1 MVLVSS
7 LTTFFSNL
15 FILGSVRTV
24 LADKKGTDTV
34 SSKHTEN
41 FTTGI
46 NDTGFTTNTFF
57 SKLFI
62 LGSVSLSGLF

>member
-1 MVLVSS
+1 MLS
-7 LTTFFSNL
+7 LLCQDEDGIGFTTNTFFSKL

-34 SSKHTEN
+34 SSKHTEH

-46 NDTGFTTNTFF
+46 NDTGRH
-57 SKLFI
+57 
-62 LGSVSLSGLF
+62 V